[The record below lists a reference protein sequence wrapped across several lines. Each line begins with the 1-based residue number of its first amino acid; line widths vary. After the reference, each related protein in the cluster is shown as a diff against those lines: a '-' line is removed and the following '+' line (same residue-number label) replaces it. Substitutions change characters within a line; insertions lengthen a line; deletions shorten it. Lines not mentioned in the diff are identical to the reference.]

1 MEEKPHISLKADK
14 ILEIFRIPITNSLL
28 TVFIVLILFLIL
40 GINYF
45 FESQKQARE
54 RNTVYYIFNFILK
67 SLYQFFYSVLG
78 EETLKYFPVLA
89 SFFLFILLQNWF
101 GLLPGVGS
109 ILIKVVTHHKEHHFI
124 PLLRGGTADLNTTLA
139 LGALSVIISNIISIQ
154 ALGFKNYIARFYRIK
169 EPISFFI
176 GTLEI
181 VSEFSKMIS
190 FSFRLFGNI
199 FAGKVLLGVIAFL
212 IPVLVSF
219 PFLML
224 ELFVG
229 FIQALV
235 FAMLTCVFVSLG
247 ISKHH

>member
-1 MEEKPHISLKADK
+1 MEDKPHISLKADK
-14 ILEIFRIPITNSLL
+14 IFEIFDFPITNSILAVL
-28 TVFIVLILFLIL
+28 IVLIIFLL
-40 GINYF
+40 LAVNYF
-45 FESQKQARE
+45 FESKKQPNKRS
-54 RNTVYYIFNFILK
+54 NIYYLFNFILK
-67 SLYQFFYSVLG
+67 SLYKFFYSVLG
-78 EETLKYFPVLA
+78 EETIKYFPVLA

-109 ILIKVVTHHKEHHFI
+109 ILIKIVGHHEEHHLV

-139 LGALSVIISNIISIQ
+139 LGFLSVMISNIISIR
-154 ALGFKNYIARFYRIK
+154 ALGFKNYVARFYRIK

-199 FAGKVLLGVIAFL
+199 FAGEVLLGVIAFL
-212 IPVLVSF
+212 IPLLVSF
-219 PFLML
+219 PFLIL

-235 FAMLTCVFVSLG
+235 FTMLTCVFISLG
-247 ISKHH
+247 ISKNH

>member
-1 MEEKPHISLKADK
+1 MEDKPHISLKPEK
-14 ILEIFRIPITNSLL
+14 VFEIFGFPVTNSLL
-28 TVFIVLILFLIL
+28 AVLIVFLVFLIL
-40 GINYF
+40 NINHF
-45 FESQKQARE
+45 LESKKDPKK
-54 RNTVYYIFNFILK
+54 RNNLYYIFNYILK

-78 EETLKYFPVLA
+78 EETIKYFPVLA
-89 SFFLFILLQNWF
+89 SFFLFILMQNWF

-109 ILIKVVTHHKEHHFI
+109 ILIKAISHHEEQHMV

-139 LGALSVIISNIISIQ
+139 LGILSVAISNITSIQ
-154 ALGFKNYIARFYRIK
+154 AIGFKNYVARFYRIK
-169 EPISFFI
+169 DPISFFI

-199 FAGKVLLGVIAFL
+199 FAGEVLLGVIAFL
-212 IPVLVSF
+212 LPVLASF
-219 PFLML
+219 PFLIL

-235 FAMLTCVFVSLG
+235 FTMLTCVFISLG
-247 ISKHH
+247 IKHH